1 MNDSDVGY
9 SYEWESDFS
18 DWLRVNKKNKKEDSI
33 VEVESNEYYP
43 EIKKN
48 YSENFVLQ
56 NFFDE
61 NN

>member
-1 MNDSDVGY
+1 MNDSDIGY
-9 SYEWESDFS
+9 SYEWESDFL
-18 DWLRVNKKNKKEDSI
+18 DWLKVNKKEDSI
-33 VEVESNEYYP
+33 VKVESNQDYP

-48 YSENFVLQ
+48 YSENFILQ